1 MSALGKVAPMVAEER
16 GGVLVMFA
24 LFAPVLILFM
34 AFVLDVGNWFEHKRH
49 LQLQAD
55 AGALAAAQE
64 FQPCVNGSIIAK
76 AQQYSGV
83 GASPYNLQIGN
94 TSQSNIQEL
103 INSRT
108 YYNQSSPVDGTVNTA
123 APCTAEMVDV
133 KLTETDLPW
142 YFQALNVPFLNAHA
156 RVEIHQKDSG
166 SGSLPV
172 AVNDTNPRSARAYF
186 IDESNGTVIA
196 STPLTR
202 TGANGGF
209 AVWSNASAPL
219 AVNVNKPNI
228 GVRIAISGSTTDTT
242 CGDSLVNCFDPST
255 TVGALHIQGWTGNGT
270 GTATAPIARGVTL
283 FPGTCS
289 DAYFSNL
296 TSTCTVGVKAKVDF
310 GGTTPPAGAQVKAVV
325 AGSSYTLTYDSSS
338 DLWSTAS
345 GNYIPL
351 SAAVGSIQVDLNA
364 KDTAMGNNSVTF
376 TAVQRSFT
384 ASATHSGPIQV
395 AGISESGVGGA
406 NSFRMCETG
415 YSACDHNLVVTI
427 GISGNLQDAQGV
439 GDPLVSLRVAGNG
452 SQTQALDCDPNRS
465 TLKDQ
470 LALGCSPVFVKNTGT
485 TCPANSS
492 ALFGSPEPWQCV
504 GIKTGT
510 AVNDVPAG
518 MNQRIL
524 GNQKASSCTSPSHW
538 NQYPNLPKGDPRIVD
553 VFLTPYG
560 TFTGNGQTTVPVIG
574 FATFY
579 VTGYAGQGNGF
590 ASPCQPPGGTD
601 DPAQPGFIVGHFIKY
616 VDTLNTGGGGSMCDP
631 NAFGTCV
638 AVLTQ

>member
-1 MSALGKVAPMVAEER
+1 MSALGKVAPIVAEER

-49 LQLQAD
+49 LQVQAD

-64 FQPCVNGSIIAK
+64 FQPCVNGSIITK

-108 YYNQSSPVDGTVNTA
+108 YYNQSSPVDATVNTA
-123 APCTAEMVDV
+123 DPCTAQMVDV

-142 YFQALNVPFLNAHA
+142 YFQALNVPYLNAHA

-202 TGANGGF
+202 AGTNGAF

-219 AVNVNKPNI
+219 AVNINKPNI

-255 TVGALHIQGWTGNGT
+255 TVGVLHVQGWTGNGN
-270 GTATAPIARGVTL
+270 GTATAPIARAVTL

-289 DAYFSNL
+289 DAYFSNP
-296 TSTCTVGVKAKVDF
+296 TSSCTVGVKAKVDF
-310 GGTTPPAGAQVKAVV
+310 GSTTPPAGAQVSAVV
-325 AGSSYTLTYDSSS
+325 AGSSYPLTYDSSS
-338 DLWSTAS
+338 DLWSTDS

-351 SAAVGSIQVDLNA
+351 SAAAGSVRVDLNA
-364 KDTAMGNNSVTF
+364 KDTAMGKNSVTF

-384 ASATHSGPIQV
+384 ASTTNAGPIQV

-415 YSACDHNLVVTI
+415 YSSCDHNLVVTI
-427 GISGNLQDAQGV
+427 GITGNLQDAQGV

-470 LALGCSPVFVKNTGT
+470 LALGCRPAYTKNTGS

-492 ALFGSPEPWQCV
+492 ALFGSPQPWQCV

-524 GNQKASSCTSPSHW
+524 GDQKPSSCTSPNHW